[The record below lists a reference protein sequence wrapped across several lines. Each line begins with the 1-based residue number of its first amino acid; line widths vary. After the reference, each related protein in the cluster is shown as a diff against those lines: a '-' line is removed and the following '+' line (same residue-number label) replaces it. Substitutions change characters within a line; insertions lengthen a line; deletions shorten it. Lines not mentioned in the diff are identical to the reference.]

1 MLNSIYSRV
10 KKKWFHFSAKGI
22 LNTGQIKCDPNSNVL
37 ILSQL
42 YPPDLIMYL
51 LAAKSFSRFLRPRE
65 FVIIDDKLSQKDRG
79 LLLAHFERIRFVP
92 ITDISST
99 NCPRGG
105 TWERLLSIAKLSAEH
120 YVIQLDADT
129 LTLSSPDE
137 VLQCVNE
144 NRSFT
149 LGTSSGKEIT
159 TLCHA
164 SAFASQHTS
173 EHVQIQAEL
182 ALKQYP
188 QSEELSY
195 VRGCSGFAGF
205 AVGYLNTSKVEAFS
219 SNMISLLGAKKWAEW
234 GSEQVT
240 SNFLVANAP
249 GAMILPVESYPFWAP
264 GIDSGSAK
272 LMHFVGTHR
281 YHAGKYAHLA
291 RSVIAELQ

>member
-1 MLNSIYSRV
+1 MLNAIYSRL
-10 KKKWFHFSAKGI
+10 KKKWFHLAARGI
-22 LNTGQIKCDPNSNVL
+22 CNTRQIKCDPNSNVL

-51 LAAKSFSRFLRPRE
+51 LAAKSFSRFLSPRE
-65 FVIIDDKLSQKDRG
+65 FVIIDDKLSQKDRD
-79 LLLAHFERIRFVP
+79 LLCKHFEQIRFVS
-92 ITDISST
+92 ITEVSST
-99 NCPRGG
+99 SCPKGG
-105 TWERLLSIAKLSAEH
+105 TWERLLSIAELSADH

-129 LTLSSPDE
+129 LTLSNPVE
-137 VLQCVNE
+137 VLQCVCE

-159 TLCHA
+159 TLSRA
-164 SAFASQHTS
+164 SQFASQHLS
-173 EHVQIQAEL
+173 EHVQIQSEL
-182 ALKQYP
+182 AMDKYP
-188 QSEELSY
+188 GSEALSY

-205 AVGYLNTSKVEAFS
+205 AAGYLKTSMVEDFS

-249 GAMILPVESYPFWAP
+249 GAVILPVANYPFWAP
-264 GIDSGSAK
+264 GIDSGDAK
-272 LMHFVGTHR
+272 LLHFVGTHR
-281 YHAGKYAHLA
+281 YHAGKYANLA